1 MSMTLLPV
9 DHDAQS
15 RPAVT
20 EMPSEPVRVDW
31 PRLIRAEYRESPGLH
46 LTAQQARRLWNLD
59 PQTCDAL
66 LANLVNT
73 RFLRRTET
81 GAYARAD

>member
-1 MSMTLLPV
+1 MSMTPV
-9 DHDAQS
+9 LVDPRTA
-15 RPAVT
+15 AA
-20 EMPSEPVRVDW
+20 EMPRGRVHVDW
-31 PRLIRAEYRESPGLH
+31 PRLIRAAYQESPGLH

-66 LANLVNT
+66 LATLVNT
-73 RFLRRTET
+73 RFLRRTPT